1 MLNILKIASRNLF
14 RYWRR
19 TLLTAGLVTVGVVA
33 VLMFASLAGSFKTL
47 MIAEITESYLGHLQV
62 HRRGYVASIDM
73 LPLDL
78 NMKPDMVA
86 KVGEALAKV
95 DSVAVWSPRVKMPA
109 MFSNFTETTSIRING
124 IDPGREMAASPRLLD
139 RIVDGNPN
147 GFLAK
152 GEIQLPEL
160 LARGMKVKVGDSIVL
175 VATNRDGS
183 VNGRTFVVRGI
194 LASATGPG
202 GRDGYIHIDDARQL
216 LRLNVAEV
224 SEIAVRLA
232 DVTTSAAV
240 ADRLAAI
247 LAPLEGPAGK
257 SILEV
262 HDWARLSPFAN
273 IARMIDLLIVAV
285 RVLLVAIVLIAV
297 MNVMIM
303 AVYERIREIG
313 TISAMGTPPR
323 RILGL
328 FVTEGLLLGVVGS
341 VIGVAASILALWA
354 INLGGLTFSFG
365 QATNLRLV
373 ANLGPADVLITCGVV
388 IVVAALASLQP
399 AWKAAQMDPV
409 SALRHV

>member
-1 MLNILKIASRNLF
+1 MLSILKIASRNLF

-19 TLLTAGLVTVGVVA
+19 TMLTAGLVTVGVVA
-33 VLMFASLAGSFKTL
+33 VLLFASLAGSFKTL

-78 NMKPDMVA
+78 NMTPDMVA
-86 KVGEALAKV
+86 KVEQALAEV
-95 DSVAVWSPRVKMPA
+95 DSVTAWSPRVKMPA
-109 MFSNFTETTSIRING
+109 MFSNFAETTSIRING
-124 IDPGREMAASPRLLD
+124 VDPAREIAASPRLLD
-139 RIVDGNPN
+139 RVVEGNPD
-147 GFLAK
+147 GLLAK

-160 LARGMKVKVGDSIVL
+160 LARGMEVKVGDAIVL

-183 VNGRTFVVRGI
+183 VNGRTFAVRGI

-216 LRLNVAEV
+216 LRLPTAEV

-232 DVTTSAAV
+232 DVAASAAV
-240 ADRLAAI
+240 AERLAGI
-247 LAPLEGPAGK
+247 LAPLQGPGGRPT
-257 SILEV
+257 LEV
-262 HDWARLSPFAN
+262 HDWAGLSPFAN

-297 MNVMIM
+297 MNVMVM
-303 AVYERIREIG
+303 AVFERIREIG

-328 FVTEGLLLGVVGS
+328 FLTEGLLLGVVGS
-341 VIGVAASILALWA
+341 IIGVAASILALWA

-365 QATNLRLV
+365 QTTNLRLA

-388 IVVAALASLQP
+388 VVVAALASLQP
-399 AWKAAQMDPV
+399 AWRAARMDPV
-409 SALRHV
+409 TALRHV